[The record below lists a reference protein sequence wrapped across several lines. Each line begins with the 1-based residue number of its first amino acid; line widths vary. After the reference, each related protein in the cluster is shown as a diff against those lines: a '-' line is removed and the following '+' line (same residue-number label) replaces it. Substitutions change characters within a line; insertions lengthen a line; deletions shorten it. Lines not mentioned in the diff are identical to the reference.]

1 MASKKRQFAKKR
13 KLPSKTYEQDR
24 LYKETLKQVRKVN
37 EKLDSL
43 ERRYKSGTWSSKRL
57 SNRLDSSALKAWSKG
72 RIRIPKNVTQTQL
85 IAIQKASKLFLESK
99 TSTKAGIKSVKTET
113 VKGIAKNLSVN
124 EKIVTEDEAEF
135 FYSMLGTSDF
145 DFFAEKRNASTVW
158 GIIDEAIEKN
168 HSENQFIKAL
178 NNHIDF
184 SNDVDTIAKA
194 KRLYEKYVIG

>member
-43 ERRYKSGTWSSKRL
+43 ERRYKSGTWSSKKL
-57 SNRLDSSALKAWSKG
+57 SNRLDSANLKAWSKG

-99 TSTKAGIKSVKTET
+99 TSTKAGIKSVSKSTIESIQ
-113 VKGIAKNLSVN
+113 KSLSTDKPISIN
-124 EKIVTEDEAEF
+124 DAES
-135 FYSMLGTSDF
+135 FYSMLKDVDFNYFSD
-145 DFFAEKRNASTVW
+145 KIGSSTMW
-158 GIIDEAIEKN
+158 ALIDDAIEQDQN
-168 HSENQFIKAL
+168 QNQFINMLK
-178 NNHIDF
+178 NYIDF
-184 SNDVDTIAKA
+184 NDSDISAKA
-194 KRLYEKYVIG
+194 KMLYDKYVIG